1 MWEFL
6 DNLRKKP
13 EHVRHQIAFF
23 VTSGVFGLIVFMWH
37 AAGGIAPASSRALS
51 EVSTPLSMVAK
62 TVGGVKNETQMMAST
77 FRADLEQLLLQN
89 ASTSLHV
96 EVGTSTETGEWM
108 VNILESPPGESFG
121 SSTDEGSGTAD
132 SLRSL
137 EQEQE
142 YDRVTDISEETL

>member
-23 VTSGVFGLIVFMWH
+23 VTSGVFGLIVFMWYV
-37 AAGGIAPASSRALS
+37 AGGIAPTTSRALS

-77 FRADLEQLLLQN
+77 LRSDLEELLLQN
-89 ASTSLHV
+89 ASTSLYDADTSRD
-96 EVGTSTETGEWM
+96 EIGERIADILDSPPEGSFGTSSDLGTTA
-108 VNILESPPGESFG
+108 PPWSF
-121 SSTDEGSGTAD
+121 E
-132 SLRSL
+132 
-137 EQEQE
+137 EEQE

>member
-23 VTSGVFGLIVFMWH
+23 VTSGFFALIVFMWYV
-37 AAGGIAPASSRALS
+37 AGGIAPTTSRALS

-77 FRADLEQLLLQN
+77 LRSDLEELLLQS
-89 ASTSLHV
+89 ASTSLDGV
-96 EVGTSTETGEWM
+96 DSSDVRERIVDILDSPPEGSFGTSSDPDLGTTA
-108 VNILESPPGESFG
+108 PPWNFE
-121 SSTDEGSGTAD
+121 E
-132 SLRSL
+132 
-137 EQEQE
+137 EQE